1 MRKAILPLLVVIFSR
16 LAFADYTPSGRTVFT
31 CGHQK
36 FLVEDP
42 GLSCDI
48 VSECGDSGGNYIYSA
63 LVGKKEIKLKEQFFY
78 DHKPNNDGSFKYKKM
93 QIFFDASGL
102 YLDEAHKK
110 PCKASVRKSN

>member
-1 MRKAILPLLVVIFSR
+1 MRKVFPFLLIAIFSR
-16 LAFADYTPSGRTVFT
+16 SVFADYTPPGRTVFT
-31 CGHQK
+31 CSNQN

-63 LVGKKEIKLKEQFFY
+63 LEGKKEIKLKEQFFFDY
-78 DHKPNNDGSFKYKKM
+78 KPNKDGSFKYKKA
-93 QIFFDASGL
+93 QIYFDASGL

-110 PCKASVRKSN
+110 PCKASVRKGD